1 MKSGRKLSFAS
12 IIMVLAT
19 ALPMLLTG
27 CSGNAENR
35 NVVYEDMKASFE
47 QANLLSANIGI
58 FSKTVS
64 GDSVSYGECGS
75 GVIFDRDGNDYYA
88 LTAAHVVS
96 TEGAQLLVFTVNTEM
111 KMDDIPGI
119 SYNVLSQDAYDAM
132 YGAEL
137 LYVSSRD
144 DLAVI
149 RFRAEEDLS
158 VIELAEA
165 DPVKD
170 DRIMCVGNPESDWFA
185 VSYGKVTTSS
195 TEKFGEGQGFP
206 SNAMR
211 HSAYIQ
217 VGSSGGAAIGE
228 DMKLVG
234 TTPGASLSLD
244 GKTFRYGVLIPVS
257 EIRLCLVEWNGNPSK
272 D

>member
-1 MKSGRKLSFAS
+1 MKSGRKLSYVS
-12 IIMVLAT
+12 IILALAAVLS
-19 ALPMLLTG
+19 MFLTG
-27 CSGNAENR
+27 CSGNTDNR
-35 NVVYEDMKASFE
+35 NVVYEDMKAAFE

-58 FSKTVS
+58 FTKTVS

-96 TEGAQLLVFTVNTEM
+96 AEGSQLLVFTVNTEM
-111 KMDDIPGI
+111 KTEDIPGI
-119 SYNVLSQDAYDAM
+119 DYSVLSQDAYDAM
-132 YGAEL
+132 YPAEV

-149 RFRAEEDLS
+149 RFRAEEELS
-158 VIELAEA
+158 VIGIAEA
-165 DPVKD
+165 DPAKD
-170 DRIMCVGNPESDWFA
+170 DRIMCVGNPESAWFA
-185 VSYGKVTTSS
+185 ISYGKVTSGM
-195 TEKFGEGQGFP
+195 EKFGESQGFP

-234 TTPGASLSLD
+234 ITPGASLSPN

-257 EIRLCLVEWNGNPSK
+257 EIRLCLEEWNGSPSK
-272 D
+272 E